1 MSAYDFS
8 DIQAQINEIDSED
21 DDEIRV
27 LREILYASTI
37 DHKKVI
43 ITITTLKAAH
53 IYCVIQRVSAQQ
65 FGSLIQNYIIKK
77 FNYIKHKASDRNG
90 DCSKA
95 GINYEIKVSFGGIKF
110 NEFNYVQIRPSH
122 NINAYILTAYHLDE
136 SSLKDKGKVFIF
148 IISKTDMNTLLMSY
162 GSYAHGCKGEHGP
175 ITLED
180 LINPENKKEYALR
193 PVYGDACWEALLP
206 YEIQESAL

>member
-65 FGSLIQNYIIKK
+65 FGSLIQNYIIK
-77 FNYIKHKASDRNG
+77 NSIILNIKHLIG
-90 DCSKA
+90 M
-95 GINYEIKVSFGGIKF
+95 ETV
-110 NEFNYVQIRPSH
+110 
-122 NINAYILTAYHLDE
+122 
-136 SSLKDKGKVFIF
+136 LKR
-148 IISKTDMNTLLMSY
+148 
-162 GSYAHGCKGEHGP
+162 E
-175 ITLED
+175 
-180 LINPENKKEYALR
+180 
-193 PVYGDACWEALLP
+193 
-206 YEIQESAL
+206 